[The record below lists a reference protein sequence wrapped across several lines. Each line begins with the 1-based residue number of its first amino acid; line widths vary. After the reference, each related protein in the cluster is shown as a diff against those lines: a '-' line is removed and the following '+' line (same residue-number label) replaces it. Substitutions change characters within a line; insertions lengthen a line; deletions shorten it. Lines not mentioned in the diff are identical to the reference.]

1 VTQITD
7 HLAKTERR
15 VASSLT
21 RARREGEHVTIVA
34 VSKQHPAA
42 AIAEAYAA
50 GQRDF
55 GENYLQEAL
64 PKMESLADLDVVWH
78 FIGAI
83 QSNKTRAIAERFQWV
98 HTIDRER
105 IARRLD
111 AQRPAHAA
119 PLNVLIEVNIAGE
132 AQKAGVG
139 VHEVA
144 QLADVIAGLPR
155 LRLRGLMTMP
165 PAGSTEPESRAH
177 FSALR
182 DLAAT
187 LRPAHADMDTLSMG
201 MSNDFEIAIECG
213 ATMVRIGTAIFGPR
227 GGTL

>member
-1 VTQITD
+1 MRFRPKGDT
-7 HLAKTERR
+7 
-15 VASSLT
+15 
-21 RARREGEHVTIVA
+21 VTIVA
-34 VSKQHPAA
+34 VSKQHPAE

-50 GQRDF
+50 GQRHF

-64 PKMESLADLDVVWH
+64 PKMDRLAELDIVWH
-78 FIGAI
+78 FIGRI
-83 QSNKTRAIAERFQWV
+83 QSNKTRPIAERFDWV

-111 AQRPAHAA
+111 AQRPAGAA
-119 PLNVLIEVNIAGE
+119 ALNVLIEVNIAGE

-139 VHEVA
+139 ADEVA
-144 QLADVIAGLPR
+144 ALAGAIAALPA

-165 PAGSTEPESRAH
+165 PAASTESESRAH
-177 FSALR
+177 FSTLSA
-182 DLAAT
+182 LAAS
-187 LRPAHADMDTLSMG
+187 LKAEHPEIDTLSMG

-227 GGTL
+227 SGAR

>member
-1 VTQITD
+1 MTQITD

-21 RARREGEHVTIVA
+21 HAGRASDAVTIVA
-34 VSKQHPAA
+34 VSKQHSAE

-50 GQRDF
+50 GQRHF

-64 PKMESLADLDVVWH
+64 PKMDRLAGLDIVWH
-78 FIGAI
+78 FIGRI
-83 QSNKTRAIAERFQWV
+83 QSNKTRPIAERFDWV

-105 IARRLD
+105 IAHRLD
-111 AQRPAHAA
+111 AQRPADAA
-119 PLNVLIEVNIAGE
+119 PLDVLIEVNLAGE
-132 AQKAGVG
+132 AQKAGIAAND
-139 VHEVA
+139 VA
-144 QLADVIAGLPR
+144 ALADAIAALPR

-165 PAGSTEPESRAH
+165 PAASSPAESRLQ
-177 FSALR
+177 FDALR
-182 DLAAT
+182 ELAAE
-187 LRPAHADMDTLSMG
+187 LRPRHPTIDTLSMG

-227 GGTL
+227 G